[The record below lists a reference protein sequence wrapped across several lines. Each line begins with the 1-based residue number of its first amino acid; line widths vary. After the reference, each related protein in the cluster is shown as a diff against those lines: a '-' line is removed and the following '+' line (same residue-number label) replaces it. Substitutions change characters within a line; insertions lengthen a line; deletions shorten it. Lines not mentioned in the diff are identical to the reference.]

1 MMREF
6 RLLRFVLL
14 LTRRMV
20 SKYCREIGLRRGP
33 GLADL
38 GGKQTQREKC
48 VEGVVVADD
57 QIDLEVLS
65 NLAKR
70 EVL

>member
-1 MMREF
+1 LYFYSQEEW
-6 RLLRFVLL
+6 
-14 LTRRMV
+14 
-20 SKYCREIGLRRGP
+20 SAISCIEIGLRRGP
-33 GLADL
+33 GLAGL
-38 GGKQTQREKC
+38 GWKQTQREKC

-70 EVL
+70 EVF

>member
-1 MMREF
+1 
-6 RLLRFVLL
+6 
-14 LTRRMV
+14 MV
-20 SKYCREIGLRRGP
+20 SKCCREIGLRRRP
-33 GLADL
+33 GLAGL

-65 NLAKR
+65 SLAKR